1 MKTYLALI
9 RSNLRLALRQKSV
22 IFFNYLFP
30 LMFLIIFAMF
40 SGSSDSGGMAKI
52 LTLVLILG
60 ILGNGLFGIGVRAV
74 QDREANIL
82 RRYKVTPINAIHV
95 LTAQVVNGWLVFMPL
110 VIALFILAHFAYSM
124 PWPSSMVSIL
134 IFATLGILAFCAI
147 GTIIS
152 AAANSAQESQ
162 IIVQLIYLP
171 MLLLSGATF
180 PAEYFP
186 SWLQTIVQFLPA
198 TYLVSGFESMMLR
211 NEGLKENWLATI
223 ALIITIFV
231 GLFIAAKLFRWE
243 KEEKIKSSA
252 KLWILAVLLPFF
264 VLGTWEAHSKEG
276 IAKTKILARQVARS
290 QTYLIR
296 GARIFVGDGRV
307 IESGAIL
314 VKNGKIIDVYDG
326 NGPDPSSVK
335 ASVVEAAGKTILPGL
350 IDVHVHLGAPGGIP
364 DPNDQYGAAEMMLHH
379 LEAYLYS
386 GVTTVRSVGDPLNT
400 AVTLRNEINSGV
412 KLGSSLYTCGPL
424 FTTEGG
430 HGTEYFKGLP
440 ENARRQAEAQTVR
453 TPTSPEQARQEV
465 DQLKNDGGDCVKAI
479 LESGAG
485 NTIFNRLDNA
495 EFQAI
500 AAEAHAQGLPLV
512 VHTGDARDV
521 TDAMAAGADSIE
533 HGSFRENIPDALFDQ
548 MAQHKIFY
556 DPTLSVGEALNDFVN
571 GDISLLKRSLVQQVG
586 PSDLLQNTERSIN
599 SPDIKAERE
608 RMAGF
613 PINLQTAKD
622 NLLKAYHHGVMLVT
636 GTDAGNMLV
645 IHGPTVQ
652 REVELW
658 VQAGIPAAVA
668 LQAATYNAATLLRAQ
683 DQIGVIKKGNDADL
697 LLVDGNP
704 LEDINAIER
713 ISGVY
718 FKGEHLDRPSLL
730 NQE

>member
-1 MKTYLALI
+1 
-9 RSNLRLALRQKSV
+9 
-22 IFFNYLFP
+22 
-30 LMFLIIFAMF
+30 MFLIIFAMF
-40 SGSSDSGGMAKI
+40 TGSSDSGGMAQI

-82 RRYKVTPINAIHV
+82 RRYKVTPISAIHV
-95 LTAQVVNGWLVFMPL
+95 LTAQVVNGWLVFIPL
-110 VIALFILAHFAYSM
+110 VIALFILAHFAYGM
-124 PWPSSMVSIL
+124 VWPPAIISIL

-152 AAANSAQESQ
+152 AAANSTQESQ
-162 IIVQLIYLP
+162 IIVQLVYLP

-180 PAEYFP
+180 PSAMFP
-186 SWLQTIVQFLPA
+186 KWLQEVIQFLPA
-198 TYLVSGFESMMLR
+198 TYLVNGFKAMMLSGA
-211 NEGLKENWLATI
+211 GLKENWLP
-223 ALIITIFV
+223 ALAMIITIFV
-231 GLFIAAKLFRWE
+231 GLFIASKLFRWE
-243 KEEKIKSSA
+243 KDEKIKGTA
-252 KLWILAVLLPFF
+252 KLWILAALVPFF
-264 VLGTWEAHSKEG
+264 IAGIWEIHTKQG
-276 IAKTKILARQVARS
+276 IEQQQVLARQVARS

-296 GARIFVGDGRV
+296 GARIFVGDGKV

-314 VKNGKIIDVYDG
+314 VKNGKIVDVYDG

-350 IDVHVHLGAPGGIP
+350 IDVHVHLAAPGGIP
-364 DPNDQYGAAEMMLHH
+364 DPDDQYGAEDLMLRH

-400 AVTLRNEINSGV
+400 AIALRSEINSGV
-412 KLGSSLYTCGPL
+412 KLGASLYTCGPL

-440 ENARRQAEAQTVR
+440 DNMRREAEAQTVR
-453 TPTSPEQARQEV
+453 TPTSPEQAKQQV
-465 DQLKNDGGDCVKAI
+465 DQLKKDGGDCVKAI

-485 NTIFNRLDNA
+485 NTIFNRMDNA

-500 AAEAHAQGLPLV
+500 AAEAHAQNLPLV

-521 TDAMAAGADSIE
+521 NDAITAGADSIE
-533 HGSFRENIPDALFDQ
+533 HGSLRQNIPDADFDQ
-548 MAQHKIFY
+548 MAQRKIYY
-556 DPTLSVGEALNDFVN
+556 DPTLSVGEAVNDFVN
-571 GDISLLKRSLVQQVG
+571 GDLSLLKRSLVQQVG
-586 PSDLLQNTERSIN
+586 PADLLQNTERSIN

-613 PINLQTAKD
+613 PTNMQIAKD

-636 GTDAGNMLV
+636 GTDAGNMLI

-658 VQAGIPAAVA
+658 VQAGIPASVA
-668 LQAATYNAATLLRAQ
+668 LQAATSNAAALLRAQ

-704 LEDINAIER
+704 LEDITAIER

-718 FKGEHLDRPSLL
+718 FKGEHLDRSSLL
-730 NQE
+730 NQQ